1 MKDIFNKILKT
12 IDFKTIGGRTF
23 ALVLAIELAL
33 YQAPD
38 TLPVLYKYG
47 FMTALACTYVVM
59 QKLIDGWTKGE
70 TSSSSK

>member
-1 MKDIFNKILKT
+1 MKAIFNKILAT

-38 TLPVLYKYG
+38 TLSVLYKYG
-47 FMTALACTYVVM
+47 FMTALAGTYVVM
-59 QKLIDGWTKGE
+59 QKFIDGWTKGK
-70 TSSSSK
+70 TASSSR